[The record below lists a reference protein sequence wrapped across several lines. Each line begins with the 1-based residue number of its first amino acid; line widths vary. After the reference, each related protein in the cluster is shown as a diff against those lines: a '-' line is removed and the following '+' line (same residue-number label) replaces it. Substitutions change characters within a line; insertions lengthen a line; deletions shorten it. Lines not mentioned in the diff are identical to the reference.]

1 MPMPAA
7 VPPTQ
12 KTTPLASSF
21 KSTSMVDRELLG
33 SMKETEASNNCDLE
47 GILPTKKVISWDLT
61 NKNDDF
67 MEFNQQNW

>member
-1 MPMPAA
+1 
-7 VPPTQ
+7 
-12 KTTPLASSF
+12 
-21 KSTSMVDRELLG
+21 
-33 SMKETEASNNCDLE
+33 LE